1 MSKHYN
7 QYVFKSA
14 VRDAMFVGYT
24 ATRATMC
31 DYLPNSR
38 HDLLMVDATSVYFAS
53 VSPTLSLD
61 SSAEPKY
68 TNCN

>member
-7 QYVFKSA
+7 QYVYKRA
-14 VRDAMFVGYT
+14 VWDAVFVGCI

-38 HDLLMVDATSVYFAS
+38 HNKCFVDGVTMWIMGWIIHVR
-53 VSPTLSLD
+53 L
-61 SSAEPKY
+61 
-68 TNCN
+68 